1 MNYSQYLFTRVNY
14 TAFSPVV
21 NHSLVVDPALSQAD
35 TAVVV
40 DSLSSILAAVGKLKQ
55 ATSRILFQ
63 FVGKAIYPSGRTAM
77 SLYKVALKSDESEER
92 SQTCLYYLLY

>member
-55 ATSRILFQ
+55 ATSKKKCTPPCVNVPILGKSLEP
-63 FVGKAIYPSGRTAM
+63 FVTEVS
-77 SLYKVALKSDESEER
+77 
-92 SQTCLYYLLY
+92 